1 MLKSKVLSGW
11 NLLGFKIFLNL
22 FRGVLV
28 YFICTRI
35 YTNNTLRAVGRLKHS
50 IYVVQ
55 CDLKY
60 ISLTFWYDYFGIVIY
75 SESSQLKYTNCCL
88 MSNMLQHVALCT
100 IMSSEESCEVCRL
113 AVHSLVDR
121 QVDGQTDRQR
131 GMFLRSPRR
140 CGQWRMWQ
148 GLLGF
153 PRSQGRPLPSA
164 IGRAGRCRG
173 AITEWVNV
181 GTVPARTAI
190 NHFWEVGRC
199 KNLGHCVRKGVERNI
214 CVRRV
219 RTVAQNNQYTPL
231 R

>member
-1 MLKSKVLSGW
+1 MSILCVPKFTQTTRYVQ
-11 NLLGFKIFLNL
+11 LG
-22 FRGVLV
+22 G
-28 YFICTRI
+28 
-35 YTNNTLRAVGRLKHS
+35 LKHS
-50 IYVVQ
+50 ICVVQ

-60 ISLTFWYDYFGIVIY
+60 ISLTFWYNYFGIVIY
-75 SESSQLKYTNCCL
+75 SESSELKYTNCCL

-153 PRSQGRPLPSA
+153 PRSQGRPLPSGDWQ
-164 IGRAGRCRG
+164 GRAVPRCNNWVSQRG
-173 AITEWVNV
+173 NCLGPGHHKPFLGSREVQKFRALCSERCWKEYLCTPRENGCTNNYWTTKRHCDNDNAIM
-181 GTVPARTAI
+181 
-190 NHFWEVGRC
+190 
-199 KNLGHCVRKGVERNI
+199 
-214 CVRRV
+214 RRHSI
-219 RTVAQNNQYTPL
+219 
-231 R
+231 